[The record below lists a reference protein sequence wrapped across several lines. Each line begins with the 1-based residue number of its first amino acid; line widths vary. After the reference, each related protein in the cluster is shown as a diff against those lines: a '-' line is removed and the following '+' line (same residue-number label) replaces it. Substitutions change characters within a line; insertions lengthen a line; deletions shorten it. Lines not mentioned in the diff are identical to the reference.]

1 MIDCQRKGYER
12 SFAFFLYTFNQSEV
26 YKKPNINIS
35 NYMESN
41 QTKKIL
47 ISFAVII
54 AVAALGSVFV
64 NIGSDWFNSLNKP
77 SQWVPNIVI
86 PIVWTVIYVAFAVV
100 NLLWLKNE
108 DIPKSTVVLMLI
120 NAVLNVLWCL
130 TFFTLKQ
137 LLLGNIVILLNLI
150 AGFALIIDIFRYKKL
165 FGYVLFIYPIW
176 LSIAT
181 TLNLALWIL
190 N

>member
-1 MIDCQRKGYER
+1 MCMER
-12 SFAFFLYTFNQSEV
+12 NQIIKIVLSFV
-26 YKKPNINIS
+26 
-35 NYMESN
+35 
-41 QTKKIL
+41 
-47 ISFAVII
+47 VI
-54 AVAALGSVFV
+54 ALVAALGSIFV
-64 NIGSDWFNSLNKP
+64 QIGMDWFNALRKP
-77 SQWVPNIVI
+77 TQWVPNIVI
-86 PIVWTVIYVAFAVV
+86 PIVWTVVYIAFAVI
-100 NLLWLKNE
+100 NFFWLKND
-108 DIPKSTVVLMLI
+108 DIPTSTIVLMLI

-150 AGFALIIDIFRYKKL
+150 AGFALVVDIIKNKKL
-165 FGYVLFIYPIW
+165 FGYILSIYPIW

>member
-1 MIDCQRKGYER
+1 MERKQIIKIVA
-12 SFAFFLYTFNQSEV
+12 SF
-26 YKKPNINIS
+26 I
-35 NYMESN
+35 
-41 QTKKIL
+41 
-47 ISFAVII
+47 VII
-54 AVAALGSVFV
+54 SVAALGSIFV
-64 NIGSDWFNSLNKP
+64 QLGMDWFNGLRKP
-77 SQWVPNIVI
+77 TQWVPNIVI
-86 PIVWTVIYVAFAVV
+86 PIVWTVVYITFAVI
-100 NLLWLKNE
+100 NFIWFKDE
-108 DIPKSTVVLMLI
+108 DIPTSTIIFMII

-150 AGFALIIDIFRYKKL
+150 AGFALVVDIIKNKKIY
-165 FGYVLFIYPIW
+165 GYILSIYPIW

>member
-1 MIDCQRKGYER
+1 
-12 SFAFFLYTFNQSEV
+12 
-26 YKKPNINIS
+26 
-35 NYMESN
+35 MENN
-41 QTKKIL
+41 QTKKIV

-54 AVAALGSVFV
+54 AVAVLGSVFV
-64 NIGSDWFNSLNKP
+64 NLGMDWFNTLNKP
-77 SQWVPNIVI
+77 TEWVPNIVI
-86 PIVWTVIYVAFAVV
+86 PIVWTVIYVSFAVV
-100 NLLWLKNE
+100 NFIWLKNE

-130 TFFTLKQ
+130 LFFTLNQ
-137 LLLGNIVILLNLI
+137 LLLGNIVIVLNLI
-150 AGFALIIDIFRYKKL
+150 AGFVLIIDILKYKKL
-165 FGYVLFIYPIW
+165 FGYILCIYPIW